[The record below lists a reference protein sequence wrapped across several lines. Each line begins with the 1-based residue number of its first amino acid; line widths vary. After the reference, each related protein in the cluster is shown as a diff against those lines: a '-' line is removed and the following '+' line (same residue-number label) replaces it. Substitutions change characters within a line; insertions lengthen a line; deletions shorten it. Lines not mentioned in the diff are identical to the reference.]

1 MNTRTYPWRTD
12 FLCAVFETDHAKMPA
27 RISKATKAID
37 ARLIDR
43 EKPDDVES
51 RAIQDAR
58 TSLATLKAEWSLV
71 LVDARKSL

>member
-43 EKPDDVES
+43 DKPDDVES

-58 TSLATLKAEWSLV
+58 TSLATLKAEWVLV
-71 LVDARKSL
+71 LADPRKPL

>member
-1 MNTRTYPWRTD
+1 
-12 FLCAVFETDHAKMPA
+12 MPA

-43 EKPDDVES
+43 DKPDDVES

-58 TSLATLKAEWSLV
+58 TSLATLKAEWVLV
-71 LVDARKSL
+71 LADPRKPL

>member
-1 MNTRTYPWRTD
+1 MHTRTYPWRTD
-12 FLCAVFETDHAKMPA
+12 FLCAVFETDHAKIPA

-43 EKPDDVES
+43 DRLDDVES

-58 TSLATLKAEWSLV
+58 TSLATLKAEWVLV
-71 LVDARKSL
+71 LVDPRKSP